1 MDDLLNFDIK
11 DSIPHIIDAY
21 AEVYG
26 IEHKELI
33 KQRVD
38 KCIYVIYKDIDGI
51 EDYEIFLEACKK
63 KELAIKFLN
72 KIGIDTSKF
81 KQESYAE
88 DLNKNIS
95 KLIEIFIGNY
105 KNIDPI
111 FKMFATSGINAW
123 SSIDEETKLKNIEAK
138 IKFLNCIR
146 GKQSEPITKE
156 TFENFC
162 DTNEYRKIVQRIEA
176 YKKVYEQTME
186 EYEEY
191 KKELE
196 PYKKFVQEEKS
207 RNADIQSKKRDIL
220 YSQIESILPNNVKKF
235 LDNKY
240 SSIKEKSKALLG
252 KHFEVLEGVN
262 IGEKT
267 YLEFFSQQDED
278 ILKDISIG
286 EENKM
291 NIYYYRTK
299 YFEQMGI
306 KTDKQL
312 SDFKNFKEYYE

>member
-1 MDDLLNFDIK
+1 MNAEKIMKENDMDDLLNFDIK

-105 KNIDPI
+105 RNIDPI

-123 SSIDEETKLKNIEAK
+123 SSIDEETKLKNIYY
-138 IKFLNCIR
+138 L
-146 GKQSEPITKE
+146 
-156 TFENFC
+156 
-162 DTNEYRKIVQRIEA
+162 A
-176 YKKVYEQTME
+176 Y
-186 EYEEY
+186 
-191 KKELE
+191 
-196 PYKKFVQEEKS
+196 
-207 RNADIQSKKRDIL
+207 
-220 YSQIESILPNNVKKF
+220 
-235 LDNKY
+235 
-240 SSIKEKSKALLG
+240 
-252 KHFEVLEGVN
+252 
-262 IGEKT
+262 
-267 YLEFFSQQDED
+267 YL
-278 ILKDISIG
+278 
-286 EENKM
+286 
-291 NIYYYRTK
+291 
-299 YFEQMGI
+299 
-306 KTDKQL
+306 
-312 SDFKNFKEYYE
+312 